1 MAKLTGKQQEVYT
14 FILDYMNENG
24 CAPSVREIC
33 AGVGLSSPSSVHAH
47 LKSLETKGYLNKPPN
62 KSRSLTLGEAHFV
75 MVPVLG
81 TVTAGEPI
89 LAVENVE
96 CYIPFD
102 NGNKEG
108 DFFALKVRG
117 DSMIGAGIME
127 DDIVIVQNRQTAD
140 NGAIVV
146 ALVDDSATVKRLQRE
161 NGRVIFMPENPLYE
175 PIIPENPQILGVV
188 ISLIRNL

>member
-1 MAKLTGKQQEVYT
+1 MAKLTGKQQEVYS
-14 FILDYMNENG
+14 FILEYLNEHG
-24 CAPSVREIC
+24 CAPSVRDIC

-47 LKSLETKGYLNKPPN
+47 LKSLEAKGYLNKQPH
-62 KSRSLTLGEAHFV
+62 KSRTMTLGESHFV

-140 NGAIVV
+140 HNAIVV
-146 ALVDDSATVKRLQRE
+146 ALIDDTATVKRLKRE
-161 NGRVIFMPENPLYE
+161 HGRVVFMPENPHYD
-175 PIIPENPQILGVV
+175 PIIPDNPQILGVV